1 MFHYGPGHIISTDYM
16 LAKLTLPSPVPKS
29 DSELIPFLELHTS
42 ELIVWKMPVERVY
55 FLNKES
61 EILGAYK
68 NVRLTSRKIPDIR
81 LTINTVWGELVRS

>member
-55 FLNKES
+55 FLN
-61 EILGAYK
+61 
-68 NVRLTSRKIPDIR
+68 
-81 LTINTVWGELVRS
+81 